1 MFSVYY
7 KRLQKGKKLCVSQA
21 WRVFA
26 LRYRDGK
33 FRIQSSESQGGII
46 YILVMIE
53 EKAFKNWIVA
63 KPAFSNQMNML
74 YVYKIHIDT
83 CIMPK
88 KYI

>member
-1 MFSVYY
+1 
-7 KRLQKGKKLCVSQA
+7 
-21 WRVFA
+21 
-26 LRYRDGK
+26 
-33 FRIQSSESQGGII
+33 
-46 YILVMIE
+46 MIE

-88 KYI
+88 KIYQKNTNPFNKIKGK